1 MISKAVITNKETKE
15 SLIMSVNIIAESRKT
30 SSVQL
35 CRITCSVARAK
46 QVRLSTTGVTSW
58 CGWSFST
65 CEGPKAACT
74 CVRVET
80 FLERPVMSHA
90 LITSVLAL
98 PVAGCILGAVTAQA
112 SASFTTIE
120 GNTALSTEGLAD
132 FTGTLDY
139 QFLGGNQGQL
149 TVTLTNTTDASV
161 GGYLTAFMFRTPESF
176 GGFTSSLVSST
187 YAAMTDIPARQ
198 SPRPRSAF
206 PPAPA
211 GRPSGFALKERTASL
226 TREAKM
232 TVFMNSSDAQV
243 LPE

>member
-1 MISKAVITNKETKE
+1 
-15 SLIMSVNIIAESRKT
+15 
-30 SSVQL
+30 
-35 CRITCSVARAK
+35 
-46 QVRLSTTGVTSW
+46 
-58 CGWSFST
+58 
-65 CEGPKAACT
+65 
-74 CVRVET
+74 
-80 FLERPVMSHA
+80 MSHA

-161 GGYLTAFMFRTPESF
+161 GGYLTAFMFRTPQSF

-187 YAAMTDIPARQ
+187 YAGMTNIPAGSNG
-198 SPRPRSAF
+198 SPFPGPWLGGAGLGATWLGGGSPNGGVAVGSTGQWVFSITGVMASALDAVNF
-206 PPAPA
+206 VDGDAYAFIVRFRGLTDGGSDKVPAATPAP
-211 GRPSGFALKERTASL
+211 GAL
-226 TREAKM
+226 
-232 TVFMNSSDAQV
+232 V
-243 LPE
+243 LGAMGLAFSRRRRD